1 MDSRSFDAFTRRL
14 ATRLPRRGALA
25 LLAGGAAPLLV
36 NAPPPARAGCK
47 KVDKKCDKNKDCCD
61 DARCQGKKCKCKS
74 GFTECG
80 GKCFDLDKT
89 ENHCGSCNTN
99 CSAGESCVAGA
110 CVEGGCTA
118 ELDTC
123 APDALCIAC
132 PDRPGSVCYRD
143 DSGSPRCSVFL
154 LCFPC
159 EEDADCEGFGPGAR
173 CVTSCPGQCSSG
185 TACAAD

>member
-1 MDSRSFDAFTRRL
+1 MNPRSFDAFARHL
-14 ATRLPRRGALA
+14 ATGLPRRKAISI
-25 LLAGGAAPLLV
+25 LAGAVSSVILFGTRTVEAA
-36 NAPPPARAGCK
+36 CK
-47 KVDKKCDKNKDCCD
+47 EVGQSCDKDADCC
-61 DARCQGKKCKCKS
+61 ANAHCKNGSCKCQS
-74 GFTECG
+74 GYDECG
-80 GKCFDLDKT
+80 GKCFDLDT
-89 ENHCGSCNTN
+89 SENHCGSCNTV
-99 CSAGESCVAGA
+99 CASGQSCVAGVCA
-110 CVEGGCTA
+110 EGGCTA
-118 ELDTC
+118 DLDSC

-143 DSGSPRCSVFL
+143 DSGTPRCSVFL